1 MKKGTLI
8 PITKNSS
15 MLKNELLKDLRT
27 FIKTDECQK
36 MLLNFLKEGGFDKI
50 DTSEWKYPKVE

>member
-1 MKKGTLI
+1 MKKGILI

-15 MLKNELLKDLRT
+15 MLKNELLRDLQT
-27 FIKTDECQK
+27 IIKTDKCQK
-36 MLLNFLKEGGFDKI
+36 MLLNFLKEGGFDKM

>member
-15 MLKNELLKDLRT
+15 MLKNELLRDFFEQFNRIESVLISKEKD
-27 FIKTDECQK
+27 DEQIRNNNSSK
-36 MLLNFLKEGGFDKI
+36 FDLQ
-50 DTSEWKYPKVE
+50 

>member
-15 MLKNELLKDLRT
+15 MLKNELLRDLRT
-27 FIKTDECQK
+27 VIKTDECQK

-50 DTSEWKYPKVE
+50 DTSER